1 GTMFLTEINLPQKP
15 NLDFMR
21 NSKDRPPKDQSFSVK
36 VESKFLMTK
45 DLEGMK
51 VGNIRAGRLEG
62 IKVGMWLLDNIRIHW
77 LGEDELREIMRL
89 AEAPDEPRLSL
100 VDWALVYLARQEN
113 ACVFTYDDK
122 MRETDIRILS

>member
-1 GTMFLTEINLPQKP
+1 MKTYLDTSALYAILSKRDAFHERATMRYQELVDGEAELWTNSLVFGEIVALVCQ
-15 NLDFMR
+15 
-21 NSKDRPPKDQSFSVK
+21 
-36 VESKFLMTK
+36 
-45 DLEGMK
+45 
-51 VGNIRAGRLEG
+51 RAGRLEG